1 MDDLKIIFASNL
13 IAIRKQCGMS
23 QLELGEKLNYSD
35 KTISKWERA
44 EGLPDVITL
53 KAISEIFNVTTDW
66 LLAPHDN
73 EWVPPV
79 EHINVKNII
88 HISVLGI
95 WTAAIL
101 AFVILWIMD
110 IKYWLIFA
118 FALPL
123 TFITLLVL
131 NSVFYQGKN
140 NMWIT
145 HGLLLSVFAVI
156 YLVFYY
162 GQHVDLWPL
171 VFVAVPCHI
180 IVFLSFHIKKRRKAA
195 K

>member
-1 MDDLKIIFASNL
+1 MEDLRIIFASNL
-13 IAIRKQCGMS
+13 ISIRKQNGMS

-35 KTISKWERA
+35 KTVSKWERA

-66 LLAPHDN
+66 LLSPHDN
-73 EWVPPV
+73 EWAPPV
-79 EHINVKNII
+79 ERINVKNII
-88 HISVLGI
+88 HVSVLGI

-101 AFVILWIMD
+101 AFVILWILD

-145 HGLLLSVFAVI
+145 HGLLLSIFTVI

-162 GQHVDLWPL
+162 NQHLDLWPL
-171 VFVAVPCHI
+171 IFVAVPCHI
-180 IVFLSFHIKKRRKAA
+180 IVFLSFHIKKRRKSI

>member
-1 MDDLKIIFASNL
+1 MEDLKVVFASNL
-13 IAIRKQCGMS
+13 ISIRKQYGMS

-53 KAISEIFNVTTDW
+53 KALADTFKVSTDW
-66 LLAPHDN
+66 FLSPHDN
-73 EWVPPV
+73 EWIPPA

-88 HISVLGI
+88 HVAILGI

-101 AFVILWIMD
+101 VFVILWLLN
-110 IKYWLIFA
+110 IKFWLIFA
-118 FALPL
+118 FALPV

-131 NSVFYQGKN
+131 NSVFYQGKH

-145 HGLLLSVFAVI
+145 HGLLLSIFAVI
-156 YLVFYY
+156 YLIFYY
-162 GQHVDLWPL
+162 ESGTDIWPI

-180 IVFLSFHIKKRRKAA
+180 IIFLSFHIKKRRKAG